1 MSVRFFFSSTFIT
14 IGKKNGSFTFPHLG
28 VGIVG
33 KEGKQA
39 SLAADFSVTQF
50 SFLTKL
56 LLWHG
61 RNSYRRSAKLA
72 QFVIHRG
79 LIISIMQAV
88 FSAIFYF
95 APIALYQGWLMVG
108 YATIYTMAPV
118 FSLVL
123 DRDVNEDLALLYP
136 ELYKELTKVCHL
148 FFPYSTADMGLPGS
162 SIIIQDFLPMVDDQ
176 SISRSVFFPHSHF
189 NIL

>member
-1 MSVRFFFSSTFIT
+1 LIKEYTKKKVLC
-14 IGKKNGSFTFPHLG
+14 IGDGGNDVSMIQAADVG

-50 SFLTKL
+50 SHLTKL

-61 RNSYRRSAKLA
+61 RNSYKRSAKLS

-88 FSAIFYF
+88 FSAMLYF
-95 APIALYQGWLMVG
+95 APIAIYQGMLIVG
-108 YATIYTMAPV
+108 YATIYTNAPV

-123 DRDVNEDLALLYP
+123 DQDVSEEIAMIYP
-136 ELYKELTKVCHL
+136 ELYKDLTKV
-148 FFPYSTADMGLPGS
+148 A
-162 SIIIQDFLPMVDDQ
+162 
-176 SISRSVFFPHSHF
+176 
-189 NIL
+189 

>member
-1 MSVRFFFSSTFIT
+1 MT
-14 IGKKNGSFTFPHLG
+14 G

-79 LIISIMQAV
+79 LIISVMQAV
-88 FSAIFYF
+88 FSSIFYF
-95 APIALYQGWLMVG
+95 APIALYQGWLMAG
-108 YATIYTMAPV
+108 YATAYTMAPV

-136 ELYKELTKVCHL
+136 ELYKELTKVRFYIFHCYRIMLTPLRTGSRSLVQDL
-148 FFPYSTADMGLPGS
+148 FHV
-162 SIIIQDFLPMVDDQ
+162 VDDQ
-176 SISRSVFFPHSHF
+176 CLPRFVVRIYAHLNRA
-189 NIL
+189 

>member
-1 MSVRFFFSSTFIT
+1 
-14 IGKKNGSFTFPHLG
+14 

-50 SFLTKL
+50 SYLTKL

-108 YATIYTMAPV
+108 YATVYTMAPV

-136 ELYKELTKVCHL
+136 ELYKELTKVRIGVVVWISDYLWWSVLQGRALSYKTFFQWLMISVYQGTVL
-148 FFPYSTADMGLPGS
+148 FLDLLKYADMKYT
-162 SIIIQDFLPMVDDQ
+162 V
-176 SISRSVFFPHSHF
+176 
-189 NIL
+189 

>member
-1 MSVRFFFSSTFIT
+1 M
-14 IGKKNGSFTFPHLG
+14 
-28 VGIVG
+28 
-33 KEGKQA
+33 
-39 SLAADFSVTQF
+39 TQF

-79 LIISIMQAV
+79 LIISVMQAV
-88 FSAIFYF
+88 FSSIFYF

-108 YATIYTMAPV
+108 YATAYTMAPV

-123 DRDVNEDLALLYP
+123 DRDVSEDLALLYP
-136 ELYKELTKVCHL
+136 ELYKELTKVC
-148 FFPYSTADMGLPGS
+148 TGLYAVREYGAQLWMRDRAGCYPTR
-162 SIIIQDFLPMVDDQ
+162 
-176 SISRSVFFPHSHF
+176 RS
-189 NIL
+189 LYG

>member
-1 MSVRFFFSSTFIT
+1 MKRVCCIGDGGNYVSMIQAADVGKTLPVQPTVFFDDRLDI
-14 IGKKNGSFTFPHLG
+14 G

-50 SFLTKL
+50 SHLTKL

-79 LIISIMQAV
+79 LIISVMQAV
-88 FSAIFYF
+88 FSSIFYF
-95 APIALYQGWLMVG
+95 APIALYQGWLLAG
-108 YATIYTMAPV
+108 YATVYTMAPV

-136 ELYKELTKVCHL
+136 ELYKELTKVRQKQEAHVRRIL
-148 FFPYSTADMGLPGS
+148 IVQIFHSTRAES
-162 SIIIQDFLPMVDDQ
+162 YRTRRF
-176 SISRSVFFPHSHF
+176 SHG
-189 NIL
+189 

>member
-1 MSVRFFFSSTFIT
+1 MLVRRLLFHFYHDC
-14 IGKKNGSFTFPHLG
+14 IGGSFFISG

-88 FSAIFYF
+88 FSSIFYF

-123 DRDVNEDLALLYP
+123 DRDVSEDLALLYP
-136 ELYKELTKVCHL
+136 ELYKELTKVCHYIYIV
-148 FFPYSTADMGLPGS
+148 PVSTADKGIKLPGS
-162 SIIIQDFLPMVDDQ
+162 SLIIQDFLPMVDD
-176 SISRSVFFPHSHF
+176 
-189 NIL
+189 

>member
-1 MSVRFFFSSTFIT
+1 MIQAADV
-14 IGKKNGSFTFPHLG
+14 G

-50 SFLTKL
+50 SHLTKL

-79 LIISIMQAV
+79 LIISVMQAV

-108 YATIYTMAPV
+108 YATVYTMAPV

-123 DRDVNEDLALLYP
+123 DRDVSEDLALLYP
-136 ELYKELTKVCHL
+136 ELYKELTKVGRYAFYDL
-148 FFPYSTADMGLPGS
+148 KKKFPDRSFFFQGRALSFKTFFQWLM
-162 SIIIQDFLPMVDDQ
+162 
-176 SISRSVFFPHSHF
+176 ISLYQGPLVA
-189 NIL
+189 

>member
-1 MSVRFFFSSTFIT
+1 MGQILLLYCAFEHIFYLQ
-14 IGKKNGSFTFPHLG
+14 KG

-50 SFLTKL
+50 SYLTKL

-79 LIISIMQAV
+79 LIISVMQAV

-136 ELYKELTKVCHL
+136 ELYKELTKVSGFIL
-148 FFPYSTADMGLPGS
+148 FCLAGESYSKVERAVLFHIKPFSNG
-162 SIIIQDFLPMVDDQ
+162 
-176 SISRSVFFPHSHF
+176 
-189 NIL
+189 